1 MVQYALLAD
10 YTVSNDTKDQQKSTN
25 IILLNLWTYWLTHL
39 RSGGC
44 MGEAEAER
52 DAGGA

>member
-1 MVQYALLAD
+1 
-10 YTVSNDTKDQQKSTN
+10 VSNVTKDQQRSTD
-25 IILLNLWTYWLTHL
+25 IISLNYWTDWLTPL

-44 MGEAEAER
+44 MGEAETER